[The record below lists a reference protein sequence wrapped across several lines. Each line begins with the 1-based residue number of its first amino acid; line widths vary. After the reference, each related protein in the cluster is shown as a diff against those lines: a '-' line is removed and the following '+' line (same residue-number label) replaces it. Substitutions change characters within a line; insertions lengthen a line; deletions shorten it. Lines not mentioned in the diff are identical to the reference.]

1 MPLQIEVNSP
11 KRNHFLMRPGNAR
24 TNASRNWAHLP
35 RAVAFARHWL
45 PFVTRA
51 TSTVAR
57 DAAFSSSARRTAR
70 HAILKK
76 RSREFQ
82 TMKKIV
88 AALAS
93 AMLVSTVFAQTAA
106 TDAGK
111 AQLKANNEK
120 AEAQATANKKKADA
134 QHDAAK
140 AQASANED
148 KASAQAD
155 ANKEA
160 AKVAQATTPE
170 QASDARGDAA
180 KAQAKANKK
189 KHAAQSKA
197 DKKKQDAAKDANV
210 AQAKADKE
218 KVEAQNDANKS
229 AADAKVD
236 AAKK

>member
-1 MPLQIEVNSP
+1 MEANSLR
-11 KRNHFLMRPGNAR
+11 RNSFFRRFGNA
-24 TNASRNWAHLP
+24 NARAQAIPPLLP
-35 RAVAFARHWL
+35 HAVSFARHWL
-45 PFVTRA
+45 LFVTRR
-51 TSTVAR
+51 TSTGSKH
-57 DAAFSSSARRTAR
+57 AAFSSSARRTAR
-70 HAILKK
+70 HASSNK

-120 AEAQATANKKKADA
+120 AEAQASADKKKAEA
-134 QHDAAK
+134 QRDAAK

-180 KAQAKANKK
+180 KAQAKADKK